1 MTINLANNNPRIE
14 YTVAQGVVQTVFT
27 VPFEYFED
35 ADVSIYVDGVKKS
48 LGADYTLSGGDGS
61 TGVLTFVTAVAPA
74 VQQITGAVGG
84 SEVSIVRDVA
94 LERTTDFAASGYIN
108 RVALNTQLDTIVAQV
123 ADLDD
128 RVSRSLHLND
138 SVVGPDMLLTDD
150 RKGKIISFN
159 ATTGAVETNK
169 TIADFDIAVNAVAVS
184 TAQAV
189 IATDKAAASA
199 ASAVLAAAAEAASVV
214 NVTTTQNLYSGDDST
229 VNFTLPYEPVGVNGI
244 MVYVDGV
251 HQDSNSVSTTGTAL
265 IFAEA
270 PPTGTDNIVVR
281 MVATG
286 VTNFTTATNVIAK
299 KEYATVAL
307 LLADTT
313 DGTFF
318 NTGDYV
324 TVVDGGFSYKVA
336 TVGDVTNAGGIQFDV
351 LAGDDGYN
359 VKAFGAAGDGVTDDT
374 AAIQATVSSAYTSGG
389 GVVSF
394 PNNGTYL
401 VTSPIPL
408 RTNVY
413 LVGPATLKA
422 GSTNNV
428 VGEATPSGAHTN
440 VGVIDLV
447 IDGNS
452 ANVSFPSD
460 DADGNA
466 LRLNMVSKSVFRNVW
481 VKNSVF
487 NAVSVYNN
495 SNDNF
500 FSDIRI
506 TDTGKSGTL
515 PAVYT
520 FNGIFLEA
528 GSSRNQFNNI
538 YINTTRQYGIWVGA
552 RDADNFDNQFSNIWI
567 ASTFGDGIRVGD
579 EATSNKSA
587 RTLFSNISVLSAGDI
602 GIRLYHAGTGSVEEV
617 IITGGQVQDC
627 TNRGILL
634 DTNSIKCKVS
644 SVDFRDNGG
653 YGITNA
659 GTDNSIIGCS
669 SSGHGL
675 DNYTDT
681 GTNTISVG
689 TIPGDGRTGTFT
701 PVVLTGG
708 AAVGRTYSDQFG
720 SYRVNGNR
728 VDYKIRIVLSAV
740 GSSTGALTIGSLPFT
755 SDNPA
760 FETPTITCANLT
772 YTGDVKGLVL
782 NGTTEIKL
790 YSMSSGSG
798 LTGLTDT
805 ALASNTEFYISGT
818 YEIET

>member
-1 MTINLANNNPRIE
+1 MAKKPTITTLKSGFNSTTTLNNN
-14 YTVAQGVVQTVFT
+14 FT
-27 VPFEYFED
+27 ALRNAFD
-35 ADVSIYVDGVKKS
+35 N
-48 LGADYTLSGGDGS
+48 TLSLDGS
-61 TGVLTFVTAVAPA
+61 TPNAM
-74 VQQITGAVGG
+74 
-84 SEVSIVRDVA
+84 
-94 LERTTDFAASGYIN
+94 N
-108 RVALNTQLDTIVAQV
+108 
-123 ADLDD
+123 ADLDMNSND
-128 RVSRSLHLND
+128 LLNVGDLDVQGLTIDGVAVYPRSTQL
-138 SVVGPDMLLTDD
+138 
-150 RKGKIISFN
+150 
-159 ATTGAVETNK
+159 ATTYATQSYTGNGSTTVYSMGFNPGVKAN
-169 TIADFDIAVNAVAVS
+169 VNAY
-184 TAQAV
+184 
-189 IATDKAAASA
+189 I
-199 ASAVLAAAAEAASVV
+199 
-214 NVTTTQNLYSGDDST
+214 
-229 VNFTLPYEPVGVNGI
+229 
-244 MVYVDGV
+244 DGV
-251 HQDSNSVSTTGTAL
+251 HQNQDAFNIRGTSLTFTA
-265 IFAEA
+265 A
-270 PPTGTDNIVVR
+270 PPLNSAIEIKVPVN
-281 MVATG
+281 
-286 VTNFTTATNVIAK
+286 VTSLVNTNSSQLV
-299 KEYATVAL
+299 Y
-307 LLADTT
+307 
-313 DGTFF
+313 
-318 NTGDYV
+318 NQ
-324 TVVDGGFSYKVA
+324 GG
-336 TVGDVTNAGGIQFDV
+336 AGAQDRSVQSRLRDFV
-351 LAGDDGYN
+351 S
-359 VKAFGAAGDGVTDDT
+359 VKDFGAVGDGVADDT
-374 AAIQATVSSAYTSGG
+374 AAIRAAVNTVYTSGG
-389 GVVSF
+389 GVVFF

-428 VGEATPSGAHTN
+428 VGEATPSVAHTN

-447 IDGNS
+447 IDGNR

-466 LRLNMVSKSVFRNVW
+466 LRLNMVSRSVFRNVW

-506 TDTGKSGTL
+506 TDAGKSGAL

-528 GSSRNQFNNI
+528 GSSRNKFNNI

-567 ASTFGDGIRVGD
+567 AGTFGDGIRVGD

-587 RTLFSNISVLSAGDI
+587 RTLFSNISVLSAGDM

-617 IITGGQVQDC
+617 IITGGQVRDC

-634 DTNSIKCKVS
+634 DTRSIKCKVS
-644 SVDFRDNGG
+644 SVDFRGNGV

-659 GTDNSIIGCS
+659 GSDNSIIGCS

-708 AAVGRTYSDQFG
+708 AAVGRTYSDRFG

-760 FETPTITCANLT
+760 FETPTIACANLT

-798 LTGLTDT
+798 LTALTNT

-818 YEIET
+818 YEIKT